1 MASWEVATG
10 TLFLAQVICGILG
23 NFSLLSH
30 HVFLSLTGF
39 KARCTDL
46 ILRHLLV
53 ANCLVI
59 LSYGMP
65 QAVTALRWKFLPS
78 DAECNLLFYV
88 RRVSRAV
95 SIESTCFL
103 SIFQAITISPRNS
116 RWAELK
122 VKAPRYIGL
131 SSMLCWILNML
142 INTISPIYLTSK
154 WINTSIT
161 KRKDYGYCNAV
172 FQDTFTGS
180 LFLALLLLPDAVS
193 LGLMLLAS
201 SSMLF
206 SLHRHKQQVQHIH
219 GPRNASPRTSPE
231 SRATRSIL
239 ALVSTFVFFYVVSST
254 FQVYLALLCK
264 PSRLTVN
271 ISALFAGCF
280 PTLSPYLLMSC
291 DSRVPRLCFAWIRN
305 TKSPNIIRNMCL
317 VFAL

>member
-39 KARCTDL
+39 KARSTDL

-53 ANCLVI
+53 ANCLNI
-59 LSYGMP
+59 LSYGVP
-65 QAVTALRWKFLPS
+65 QEVTALRGKFLPS

-116 RWAELK
+116 RWAGLK

-131 SSMLCWILNML
+131 SSMLCWILNMF
-142 INTISPIYLTSK
+142 INTISPIYVTSK

-201 SSMLF
+201 SSMVF
-206 SLHRHKQQVQHIH
+206 ILHRHKQQVQHIH
-219 GPRNASPRTSPE
+219 GTHASPRTSPE

-254 FQVYLALLCK
+254 FQVYLALLSK
-264 PSRLTVN
+264 PSQLTVN

-280 PTLSPYLLMSC
+280 LTLSPYLLMSC
-291 DSRVPRLCFAWIRN
+291 DSRVSTLCFASIRN
-305 TKSPNIIRNMCL
+305 TESPNIIRNMCL

>member
-1 MASWEVATG
+1 MEPEHYTIIVYTDIQDLTSALIGVSLPLEGSVCTCTNAV
-10 TLFLAQVICGILG
+10 LAELIRV
-23 NFSLLSH
+23 
-30 HVFLSLTGF
+30 LT
-39 KARCTDL
+39 
-46 ILRHLLV
+46 
-53 ANCLVI
+53 
-59 LSYGMP
+59 S
-65 QAVTALRWKFLPS
+65 
-78 DAECNLLFYV
+78 V
-88 RRVSRAV
+88 RVPCWDS
-95 SIESTCFL
+95 
-103 SIFQAITISPRNS
+103 ISPRNS

-131 SSMLCWILNML
+131 SSMLCWILTML
-142 INTISPIYLTSK
+142 INTISPIYVTSK

-201 SSMLF
+201 SYMVF
-206 SLHRHKQQVQHIH
+206 ILHRHKQQVQHIH

-239 ALVSTFVFFYVVSST
+239 ALVSTFVFFYMVSST
-254 FQVYLALLCK
+254 FQVYLALLSK
-264 PSRLTVN
+264 PSQLTVN

-291 DSRVPRLCFAWIRN
+291 DSRVPRLFFASIRN
-305 TKSPNIIRNMCL
+305 TKSPNIIRNMYL

>member
-59 LSYGMP
+59 LSYGVP
-65 QAVTALRWKFLPS
+65 QAVAALRWKNLPS
-78 DAECNLLFYV
+78 DAECNLLFYIQ
-88 RRVSRAV
+88 RVSRAM
-95 SIESTCFL
+95 SIKSTCFL

-122 VKAPRYIGL
+122 VKAPRYIVL

-142 INTISPIYLTSK
+142 LNTIFPIYVTSK
-154 WINTSIT
+154 WTNTSIT
-161 KRKDYGYCNAV
+161 KRKDYGYCKAV
-172 FQDTFTGS
+172 FQDTFSVS
-180 LFLALLLLPDAVS
+180 LFLALLLLPDAVF

-201 SSMLF
+201 SSMVF
-206 SLHRHKQQVQHIH
+206 ILHRHKQQVQHIH
-219 GPRNASPRTSPE
+219 GTHASPRTSPE

-239 ALVSTFVFFYVVSST
+239 ALVSTFVFFYTVSST
-254 FQVYLALLCK
+254 FQVYLALFSK

-271 ISALFAGCF
+271 MSALFAGCF

-291 DSRVPRLCFAWIRN
+291 DSRVSRLCFAWIRN
-305 TKSPNIIRNMCL
+305 TKSPNIIRNMYI
-317 VFAL
+317 VFVL